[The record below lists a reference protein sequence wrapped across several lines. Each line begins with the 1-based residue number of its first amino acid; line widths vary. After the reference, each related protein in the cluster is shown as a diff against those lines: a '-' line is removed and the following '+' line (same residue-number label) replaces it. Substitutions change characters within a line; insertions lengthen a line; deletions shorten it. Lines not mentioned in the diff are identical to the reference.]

1 MWPNFFIVG
10 GIKCGSTSLYQY
22 LGQHEEIFMSKIKEP
37 SYFSI
42 YGGIQTETIFLKPKK
57 GFKEKELPKKESSKF
72 IQISEE
78 DYTKLFESKGNEKI
92 FGEATPHYLFD
103 EKSPELIHEKCPN
116 AKILIS
122 LRNPI
127 DRCYAWYLSNTR
139 TKEKPKLFEQLIKQ
153 DFEKIKSN
161 LKPSIENTYEN
172 ILLPSFYYNSVKR
185 YLELFGKD
193 QVKIIIFEECF
204 PNNIVNTIKEILNFL
219 DIKKNIYDFDMS
231 NTDGYFT
238 PNIKILKFLR
248 NPLISKIG
256 GLVPYNIRMPI
267 YRKIREK
274 DRIKPK
280 MNESE
285 RLFLKS
291 VFKSDVKKLEELLD
305 RKIWDEFNR

>member
-22 LGQHEEIFMSKIKEP
+22 LGQHNEIFMSKIKEP

-42 YGGIQTETIFLKPKK
+42 YGGIQTETIFLKPEK
-57 GFKEKELPKKESSKF
+57 GFKEKQLPKKESSKF

-78 DYTKLFESKGNEKI
+78 DYVKLFESKGSEKI

-103 EKSPELIHEKCPN
+103 EESPYLIHKKCPN

-139 TKEKPKLFEQLIKQ
+139 TKEKQKSFKELIEEDLK
-153 DFEKIKSN
+153 KIK
-161 LKPSIENTYEN
+161 LGFKPSIENTYDN
-172 ILLPSFYYNSVKR
+172 ILLPSFYYDSVKK
-185 YLELFGKD
+185 YLELFGED

-204 PNNIVNTIKEILNFL
+204 PNNIRSTIQEILTFL
-219 DIKKNIYDFDMS
+219 GIDKTDYDFDMR

-238 PNIKILKFLR
+238 PNMKILKILR
-248 NPLISKIG
+248 HPLITKIG
-256 GLVPYNIRMPI
+256 EIIPYDVRVSI

-274 DRIKPK
+274 NRIKPK
-280 MNESE
+280 MQDTE
-285 RLFLKS
+285 RLFLKTI
-291 VFKSDVKKLEELLD
+291 FKEDVKKLEKLLN
-305 RKIWDEFNR
+305 RKIWNEFDG